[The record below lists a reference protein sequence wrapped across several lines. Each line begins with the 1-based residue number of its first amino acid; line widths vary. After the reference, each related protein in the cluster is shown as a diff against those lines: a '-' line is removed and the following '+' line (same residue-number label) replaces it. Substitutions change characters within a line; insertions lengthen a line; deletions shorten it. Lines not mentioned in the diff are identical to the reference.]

1 MELEGNSNSG
11 TSVLFLRQLRERHA
25 GPLHVIWDNAP
36 AHRGEA
42 VREYLGTPG
51 LGLRLVNLPGYSPD
65 FNADEAVWGWVRED
79 ATGNL
84 SLGTCAWG
92 PRLGCRRG
100 SGTSSPRWP
109 AGSRRSNAAA
119 APSCNQG
126 LKSYC
131 GTPSPIANPSQMH
144 IPPWLWFSLPLP
156 SAMEAGTNQDVLRLG
171 VEVPE
176 SASGSRSNGD
186 VNDRDTTPTP
196 TLEPT
201 PEPTPEPALR
211 PCPWPRRPY
220 LMTASK
226 GTNHFGVNAG
236 GTLRTS
242 S

>member
-1 MELEGNSNSG
+1 MGRGARVRSQDILRRRGPFPGRCGTAGQMGAAGRAGLGGLEQPELWRKASYYSAVCLESGEVERMEVEGNSNSG

-51 LGLRLVNLPGYSPD
+51 LGLRLVNLPDYSPD

-156 SAMEAGTNQDVLRLG
+156 SG
-171 VEVPE
+171 
-176 SASGSRSNGD
+176 NGGR
-186 VNDRDTTPTP
+186 NKPGCAP
-196 TLEPT
+196 
-201 PEPTPEPALR
+201 
-211 PCPWPRRPY
+211 PRR
-220 LMTASK
+220 
-226 GTNHFGVNAG
+226 
-236 GTLRTS
+236 
-242 S
+242 